1 MDEMDLL
8 RDVLANPE
16 PSTEAVVKRRR
27 ELQRMIRARAGS
39 RGQRRRWWIAAG
51 LTTAAAAA
59 VTATVVLT
67 QPAAPVN
74 RPRPGSAAVADHPT
88 PAAQSAQQILL
99 MAATSAQ
106 RAPAGSG
113 TYWHVRTR
121 ANWNGTGLTDAE
133 TWVTR
138 DGQSW
143 IRDQKSGAKPIKMPP
158 PTSDS
163 SGLGPFFLGGQKMT
177 FSQIENLPTDP
188 AALTDWIAT
197 NAAQHGGKS
206 GGPAP
211 DAARQREDVFESLDS
226 LLSQLPTPP
235 AVRAAAFR
243 ALAALPGVTALGPR
257 DGGQAIQFTTVSGQ
271 QATLV
276 VDPATG
282 QIRAT
287 NFFVTNDGG
296 LFWQPTVDA
305 TITCEWTDVLP

>member
-1 MDEMDLL
+1 MDELDLL
-8 RDVLANPE
+8 RDALANPE
-16 PSTEAVVKRRR
+16 PSTDVVVKGRR
-27 ELQRMIRARAGS
+27 ELQRVIGS
-39 RGQRRRWWIAAG
+39 RGQQRRWWLAAG
-51 LTTAAAAA
+51 LTTTAAAAA

-113 TYWHVRTR
+113 TYWHVLTR

-143 IRDQKSGAKPIKMPP
+143 IRDQKTGAKPIKMPRP
-158 PTSDS
+158 SSDS
-163 SGLGPFFLGGQKMT
+163 SQLGPFFLGGQKMT
-177 FSQIENLPTDP
+177 FSQIENLPADP
-188 AALTDWIAT
+188 VALTDWITT
-197 NAAQHGGKS
+197 NAVQHGGKS

-211 DAARQREDVFESLDS
+211 DEARQREDVFESLDS

-257 DGGQAIQFTTVSGQ
+257 NGGQTIQFTIGGQ

-287 NFFVTNDGG
+287 NFFLTNDGA

-305 TITCEWTDVLP
+305 TITCEWTNVLP

>member
-1 MDEMDLL
+1 MDELDLL
-8 RDVLANPE
+8 RDALADPE
-16 PSTEAVVKRRR
+16 PSTEAVVRGRRQ
-27 ELQRMIRARAGS
+27 LQRVIHRGTGS
-39 RGQRRRWWIAAG
+39 GGRQRRWWLAGG
-51 LTTAAAAA
+51 LTAATAAA

-67 QPAAPVN
+67 RPAAPVN
-74 RPRPGSAAVADHPT
+74 PPRPGSAAAADHPT
-88 PAAQSAQQILL
+88 SAAQSVQQILFT
-99 MAATSAQ
+99 AATSAQ

-121 ANWNGTGLTDAE
+121 ARWNGTGLTDAE

-143 IRDQKSGAKPIKMPP
+143 IRNQKTGATPVELPP
-158 PTSDS
+158 PSAGS
-163 SGLGPFFLGGQKMT
+163 NWLGPFFLGGQKLT
-177 FSQIENLPTDP
+177 FNQIENLPTDP
-188 AALTDWIAT
+188 AALTSWITT

-226 LLSQLPTPP
+226 LLSQLPSTP

-257 DGGQAIQFTTVSGQ
+257 DGGQAIQFTTVGGE

-282 QIRAT
+282 AIRAT
-287 NFFVTNDGG
+287 NFVVTNDGA

-305 TITCEWTDVLP
+305 TVICEWTDVLP